1 MTFLGNVIV
10 VLYGLS
16 LTIIF
21 LYTLIQLHLVVNYL
35 KSRRQKKEIQTY
47 AWPQSNE
54 YEYPHVT
61 VQLPVFN
68 ESYVVERLI
77 DSVAA
82 FHWPQD
88 KLEIQVLD
96 DSNDETVDIV
106 ANKVEALKA
115 QGIDIVQVR
124 RDNREGYKAGALEYG
139 QKVAKGEFIAVFDAD
154 FVPKADFLLNTV
166 HYFNDPSIGL
176 VQARWGHINQDY
188 SLMTKV
194 QAFALNAH
202 FTVEQMGR
210 NKAGYL
216 MNFNGTGGIWR
227 KETIQDAGGWQ
238 HDTITEDLDLS
249 YRAQL
254 KGWKFHYLEDVVSP
268 AELPVAMSALKTQQ
282 YRWTKGSAETARKH
296 MGNVWSSKLPVAK
309 KLHATSHLLSGGIFL
324 FILTIAILSV
334 PLLWVKTTDP
344 SLAVFFNVIGFYSIG
359 LLFWFVFYGSSNL
372 VEKESWKVKGPRLL
386 LMFPLFLSFSMGMSV
401 HNALAALRGY
411 LRQESPFIRT
421 PKFNITNIT
430 DSWKTNKYL
439 VTKMSPIT
447 IIEGILTLYFVGGIA
462 IAFKTGDFGLAPFHV
477 LLALGFGSVFSY
489 SIRERFLK
497 LA

>member
-1 MTFLGNVIV
+1 MTFVGNVIV

-16 LTIIF
+16 LTVIF
-21 LYTLIQLHLVVNYL
+21 LYTLIQLHLVINYL
-35 KSRRQKKEIQTY
+35 KGRKQKKENRHYQ
-47 AWPQSNE
+47 WPAVDTT
-54 YEYPHVT
+54 EYPAVT

-82 FHWPQD
+82 FHWPKD

-96 DSNDETVDIV
+96 DSNDETVEIV
-106 ANKVEALKA
+106 AKRVELLQS
-115 QGIDIVQVR
+115 QGIDIKQVR

-139 QKVAKGEFIAVFDAD
+139 QKISKGDFIAVFDAD
-154 FVPKADFLLNTV
+154 FVPTPDFLLNTV
-166 HYFNDPSIGL
+166 PYFSDPSIGL
-176 VQARWGHINQDY
+176 VQARWGHINKDY

-254 KGWKFHYLEDVVSP
+254 KGWKFHYLEDVISP

-296 MGNVWSSKLPVAK
+296 MKNVWASELPLSK

-324 FILTIAILSV
+324 FILTIAVLSV
-334 PLLWVKTTDP
+334 PLLWVKSNDP
-344 SLAVFFNVIGFYSIG
+344 SLAIFFNVVGFYSIG

-372 VEKESWKVKGPRLL
+372 VEEDSWKVKGPRLL
-386 LMFPLFLSFSMGMSV
+386 LMFPVFLSFSMGMSV

-421 PKFNITNIT
+421 PKFNVTKLS
-430 DSWKTNKYL
+430 DSWKNNKYL

-447 IIEGILTLYFVGGIA
+447 IVEGIMAIYFVGGLIM
-462 IAFKTGDFGLAPFHV
+462 AFQTGDFGLAPFHV
-477 LLALGFGSVFSY
+477 MLAFGFGSVFIY
-489 SIRERFLK
+489 SIREQFLR

>member
-1 MTFLGNVIV
+1 MTLFGNIIV

-16 LTIIF
+16 LTAIF
-21 LYTLIQLHLVVNYL
+21 LYTLIQLHLVFSYL
-35 KSRRQKKEIQTY
+35 KSRRQKQDVKRFE
-47 AWPQSNE
+47 WPSTNHE
-54 YEYPHVT
+54 KYPTVT
-61 VQLPVFN
+61 VQLPIFN

-77 DSVAA
+77 ESVVA
-82 FHWPQD
+82 FQWPKD

-96 DSNDETVDIV
+96 DSNDETVSIV
-106 ANKVEALKA
+106 AEKVHALQA
-115 QGIDIVQVR
+115 EGFDIHQVIR
-124 RDNREGYKAGALEYG
+124 EDREGYKAGALEYG
-139 QKVAKGEFIAVFDAD
+139 QKICRGEFIAVFDAD
-154 FVPKADFLLNTV
+154 FIPKPDFLLNTV
-166 HYFNDPSIGL
+166 PYFSDSNVGL
-176 VQARWGHINQDY
+176 VQARWGHINRDY

-216 MNFNGTGGIWR
+216 MNFNGTAGIWR
-227 KETIQDAGGWQ
+227 KTCINDAGGWE

-254 KGWKFHYLEDVVSP
+254 KGWKFRYLENVVSP

-296 MGNVWSSKLPVAK
+296 MRNVWAAKIPFSK

-324 FILTIAILSV
+324 FVFTIAILSV
-334 PLLWVKTTDP
+334 PLLWIKSADP
-344 SLAVFFNVIGFYSIG
+344 SLAIFFNIVGFYSIG

-372 VEKESWKVKGPRLL
+372 IEEGSWQKKSLKL
-386 LMFPLFLSFSMGMSV
+386 ILMFPLFLSFSMGMSV

-411 LRQESPFIRT
+411 LKQDSPFIRT
-421 PKFNITNIT
+421 PKFNIMKLSDT
-430 DSWKTNKYL
+430 WKNNKYL
-439 VTKMSPIT
+439 VKKMSPIT
-447 IIEGILTLYFVGGIA
+447 IIEGLLTIYFVGGVVM
-462 IAFKTGDFGLAPFHV
+462 AFWLNDFGLAPFHLMLV
-477 LLALGFGSVFSY
+477 VGFGSVFSY
-489 SIRERFLK
+489 TIKERFAG